1 MDAYRIHDMLENVSE
16 AATTELSKGTEA
28 INTHEFGEVVDMIKD
43 LTEAEKNKMEACYY
57 KTLVEAMEDAEY
69 GKDYDEEGPIWD
81 DERMGYLRMRDSR
94 GRYTSSRRG
103 YNGQGRGRRNYD
115 EMMED
120 PRFMEEMESRM
131 YGERNSMGYSNGAYG
146 GGRRGQTSNMG
157 SMGSGNSSSRY
168 GYSHDDYMQK
178 KSSMQGND
186 PETMKKRAKMI
197 DEHMDDMY
205 EMFKEEVQDMSPE
218 EKQMWKSKLNKI
230 INL

>member
-1 MDAYRIHDMLENVSE
+1 MDMYRIHDMLEDVSE
-16 AATTELSKGTEA
+16 AATTELAKGAENV
-28 INTHEFGEVVDMIKD
+28 NTKEFGDVVDMIKD
-43 LTEAEKNKMEACYY
+43 LSEAEKNKMEACYY
-57 KTLVEAMEDAEY
+57 KTLIEAMEDAEY

-81 DERMGYLRMRDSR
+81 DERMGYSRMRDSR

-103 YNGQGRGRRNYD
+103 YRGQNGGRSRRNYD

-120 PRFMEEMESRM
+120 PRYMDEMY
-131 YGERNSMGYSNGAYG
+131 YGGRNNMGYSNGAYG
-146 GGRRGQTSNMG
+146 GGRRGQSSNMG
-157 SMGSGNSSSRY
+157 SSNSSRY
-168 GYSHDDYMQK
+168 GYSHDEYMEK
-178 KSSMQGND
+178 KSSMKGND

-205 EMFKEEVQDMSPE
+205 EMFKEEVADMSPE

>member
-1 MDAYRIHDMLENVSE
+1 MDMYRIHNMLEDVSE
-16 AATTELSKGTEA
+16 AATTELAKGAENV
-28 INTHEFGEVVDMIKD
+28 NTKEFGEVVDMIKD
-43 LTEAEKNKMEACYY
+43 LSEAEKNKMEACYY
-57 KTLVEAMEDAEY
+57 KTLIEAMEDSEY
-69 GKDYDEEGPIWD
+69 GKDYDEDGPIWD
-81 DERMGYLRMRDSR
+81 DERMGYPRMRDSR

-103 YNGQGRGRRNYD
+103 YGQGRGSRRMYD

-120 PRFMEEMESRM
+120 PRYMDNR
-131 YGERNSMGYSNGAYG
+131 MGYSNGAYG
-146 GGRRGQTSNMG
+146 GGRRGQTMNQG
-157 SMGSGNSSSRY
+157 SRY
-168 GYSHDDYMQK
+168 GYSHDEYMNK
-178 KSSMQGND
+178 IKMHSSND